1 MSVAIRSAK
10 MNIHPEYY
18 DSTKNGNR
26 FFNTTIFNP
35 QQISLE
41 VSPDAKQPVEQI
53 KAIIANCADNGI
65 ELEIE
70 FSPVKDR
77 FGNEKFVIYDVK
89 PLPKKAGV

>member
-1 MSVAIRSAK
+1 MSVAIRTAK

-18 DSTKNGNR
+18 DSTKNGQR
-26 FFNTTIFNP
+26 YFQTQIFNP
-35 QQISLE
+35 QTISLE

-53 KAIIANCADNGI
+53 KAVIQHSADNGI
-65 ELEIE
+65 ELEID

-89 PLPKKAGV
+89 PLPKKV